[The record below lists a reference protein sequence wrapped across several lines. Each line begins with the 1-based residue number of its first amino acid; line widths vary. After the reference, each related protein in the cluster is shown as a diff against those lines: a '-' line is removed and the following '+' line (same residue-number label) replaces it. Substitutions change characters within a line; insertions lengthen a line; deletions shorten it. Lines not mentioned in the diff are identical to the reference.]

1 MFALDFAVRLLF
13 FGQISK
19 EQLSWKF
26 YLISSSL
33 VGLLSLLVG
42 NRILYLEPIFLF
54 LIALYL
60 RPRWRWSQYLFYCLF
75 PFALIDVIQRMTG
88 SWEVK
93 AVIHS
98 FPMESIE
105 QLIFSLISEIELLI
119 FYYLFI
125 KILRVDIANIKRIF
139 NYPEFKG
146 LILLLNASML
156 FYSLVLHAI
165 LVASGDQQEL
175 SFTLKLANTEISVDL
190 MLTQVLIFI
199 GSILY
204 FNFKMK
210 EILDKEL
217 EESKE
222 QQIRSLSSYSK
233 HVESLYKELRSFRHD
248 YTNVLVSLNQAI
260 QEEDMGQVKSV
271 YETVIAG
278 SDKRFYDSKYDI
290 ANLSN
295 LQNDAM
301 KSLISAKLIEAQN
314 RGISLTVEI
323 PELIDAPKIDL
334 LDMVT
339 ILSIFLDNA
348 IEAAE
353 EATKPRLTLAYFKE
367 GSARVLIIENS
378 TAKDKIATKDIF
390 KYGQSSKGADR
401 GIGLANVREILGKYP
416 QASLATRSRNY
427 LFSQELK
434 IDD

>member
-1 MFALDFAVRLLF
+1 
-13 FGQISK
+13 
-19 EQLSWKF
+19 
-26 YLISSSL
+26 
-33 VGLLSLLVG
+33 
-42 NRILYLEPIFLF
+42 
-54 LIALYL
+54 
-60 RPRWRWSQYLFYCLF
+60 
-75 PFALIDVIQRMTG
+75 
-88 SWEVK
+88 
-93 AVIHS
+93 
-98 FPMESIE
+98 MESIE